1 MKKIELTKGFFALV
15 DDEDIE
21 LVANYSWR
29 VIPTRNTMYAKAY
42 VRGSGRKNPQQV
54 FMHRLIMNAPKGI
67 EVDHIN
73 GNGLDNRKEN
83 MRLCSHAQNIQNQR
97 NTSCRGSSSYRG
109 VSWSK
114 KDKRWVAQICKDYS
128 NEVLGYFKNE
138 KEAALAY
145 NEAALKY
152 FGEFARLNEVE

>member
-1 MKKIELTKGFFALV
+1 MKKIELTRGYFAII
-15 DDEDIE
+15 DDEDVE

-54 FMHRLIMNAPKGI
+54 FMHRLIMDAPKEL

-73 GNGLDNRKEN
+73 GDGLDNRREN
-83 MRLCSHAQNIQNQR
+83 MRLCSHAQNLQNQR
-97 NTSCRGSSSYRG
+97 NDSSRGSSIYKG

-114 KDKRWVAQICKDYS
+114 KDKKWIAQICKEYS
-128 NEVLGYFKNE
+128 NEVLGYFKDE

-145 NEAALKY
+145 NEAALDF
-152 FGEFARLNEVE
+152 FGEFAKINEVE